1 MPGEGGQVA
10 APDRRTLVIECATPA
25 MSLALFD
32 GGTCVAHVHEVIG
45 RGHAEALV
53 PAIAT
58 MMDGQRADAIAVDVG
73 PGSFTG
79 IRVGLAAARA
89 LSFAWGAP
97 LTGFGCLD
105 LCAAIARADADP
117 LEPELAVVQ
126 NGGHGELFWQIFDAR
141 SLDPQEPLRSTPV
154 AVLAAELRA
163 ARLFGSGAQA
173 LVAERGWGDP
183 RPVEA
188 DARAYTLLP
197 ARAAVD
203 PSAIYGRGADA
214 RPMTLP

>member
-1 MPGEGGQVA
+1 MPGNGGQVA

-25 MSLALFD
+25 MSLALFVGD
-32 GGTCVAHVHEVIG
+32 TSVAHVHEVIG

-53 PAIAT
+53 PAIAA

-89 LSFAWGAP
+89 LSFAWGVP

-105 LCAAIARADADP
+105 LCAAIARQDVDM

-126 NGGHGELFWQIFDAR
+126 NGGHGELFWQMFDPR
-141 SLDPQEPLRSTPV
+141 SLDPLEPLRSTPI
-154 AVLAAELRA
+154 ADLAAELQA
-163 ARLFGSGAQA
+163 ATLFGSGAQT
-173 LVAERGWGDP
+173 LVAARGWGDA
-183 RPVEA
+183 RPVEL
-188 DARAYTLLP
+188 DARAFALLP
-197 ARAAVD
+197 ARASVD
-203 PSAIYGRGADA
+203 PSAVYGRGADA
-214 RPMTLP
+214 RPMSPR